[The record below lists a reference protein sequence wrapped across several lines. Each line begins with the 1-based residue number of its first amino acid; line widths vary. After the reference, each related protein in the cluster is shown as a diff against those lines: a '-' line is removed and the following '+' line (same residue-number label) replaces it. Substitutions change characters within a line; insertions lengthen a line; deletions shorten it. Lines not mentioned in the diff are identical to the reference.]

1 MMMGNLWVLG
11 AMALGSTPFAGADAS
26 TVLLRAS
33 LDRTLAAR
41 RTTVEVRAQPHG
53 GEALAVTLRAPSLG
67 LRALPLGRASHGHA
81 GDFGT
86 LLTVPDSAPAGP
98 HLLTLQAVAP
108 DGTAQVT
115 TLTLT
120 VPAR

>member
-1 MMMGNLWVLG
+1 MMMGNLWMMGV
-11 AMALGSTPFAGADAS
+11 MALGGAPVSGSDAA
-26 TVLLRAS
+26 VGVLRAS

-41 RTTVEVRAQPHG
+41 RSTVEVRAQPHG
-53 GEALAVTLRAPSLG
+53 DAVEVTLRAPSLG
-67 LRALPLGRASHGHA
+67 LLALPLGRASRGHA

-98 HLLTLQAVAP
+98 HLLTLQSVAP
-108 DGTAQVT
+108 DGTAQLT